1 MDGTG
6 FLLFYL
12 KLACHL
18 VVSASF
24 KSFGE
29 IVGSTA
35 WEKFTSQ
42 RRDFSEAQERN
53 HRYWFLILI

>member
-6 FLLFYL
+6 FLLFDL
-12 KLACHL
+12 KLASHL

-24 KSFGE
+24 KGIRRNSWQ
-29 IVGSTA
+29 SWA
-35 WEKFTSQ
+35 KFTSQ